1 VTVPFRVLLLA
12 MVAFGMLQMHSLG
25 HGGTGHEGRPAVA
38 MAEHSVPADPEPGP
52 APEPDPL
59 AVCLAV
65 LGALALAAPMLVRLV
80 YGALRRDRAAATPA
94 PSVRPGRGPPLPVP
108 PLGRQLASLSVL
120 RI

>member
-12 MVAFGMLQMHSLG
+12 MVAFGVVQMHSLG
-25 HGGTGHEGRPAVA
+25 HGATGHESGPAAA
-38 MAEHSVPADPEPGP
+38 MAEHPMPADPEPGP

-65 LGALALAAPMLVRLV
+65 LGALALVTPMLVLLA
-80 YGALRRDRAAATPA
+80 YGAARRDRAAATPA
-94 PSVRPGRGPPLPVP
+94 PSARPGRGPPLPVP
-108 PLGRQLASLSVL
+108 PRGRQLASLSVL

>member
-1 VTVPFRVLLLA
+1 VTVPLRLLLLA
-12 MVAFGMLQMHSLG
+12 TVAFGVVQMHSLG
-25 HGGTGHEGRPAVA
+25 HGGTGHESGPAVA

-65 LGALALAAPMLVRLV
+65 LGALALVAPMLVLLAYRT
-80 YGALRRDRAAATPA
+80 LRRDRGAATPA
-94 PSVRPGRGPPLPVP
+94 PSARPGRGPPLPVP